1 MTYNQSFWEFPMQ
14 FFKQLPHG
22 SLLLRRSGIIR
33 NTIVIQPTF
42 VTNPDRVV
50 VVWVTVSTYL
60 YNRSSKLNGS
70 IPAHYIMIADA
81 FPSPLLMPQVDVR
94 STAPLPRTDSRAMN
108 HYKRN
113 SSHFCG
119 TYNPLTHDVAPNA
132 VKIAARRLIRV

>member
-60 YNRSSKLNGS
+60 YNRSSKLKVMF
-70 IPAHYIMIADA
+70 YI
-81 FPSPLLMPQVDVR
+81 LVC
-94 STAPLPRTDSRAMN
+94 RAM
-108 HYKRN
+108 YLD
-113 SSHFCG
+113 G
-119 TYNPLTHDVAPNA
+119 QLVQ
-132 VKIAARRLIRV
+132 